1 MMAESGTF
9 AGTVNANG
17 GVRVPLP
24 ATAQEAD
31 VYKRQSLCGISFQSA
46 SRRVSRSATEISRQ
60 ACSCMAE
67 PARCT

>member
-24 ATAQEAD
+24 ATAQEALSWD
-31 VYKRQSLCGISFQSA
+31 SMLEEQARREWLLVRSA
-46 SRRVSRSATEISRQ
+46 SYAAVPSWVA
-60 ACSCMAE
+60 
-67 PARCT
+67 

>member
-24 ATAQEAD
+24 ATAQEALSWANATGLITGTTGTTLSP
-31 VYKRQSLCGISFQSA
+31 QG
-46 SRRVSRSATEISRQ
+46 SATRDRKSVV
-60 ACSCMAE
+60 
-67 PARCT
+67 